1 MRHKKKK
8 MEQHIHKNIY
18 LHLSKY
24 IKKHISIKL
33 YTWYVESKLILNTY
47 YHKHRE
53 KCYSD
58 CFPGKPI
65 FQASK

>member
-1 MRHKKKK
+1 MRQKEKK

-33 YTWYVESKLILNTY
+33 YIWYVENK
-47 YHKHRE
+47 
-53 KCYSD
+53 
-58 CFPGKPI
+58 
-65 FQASK
+65 